1 MEKKLVPRRIEK
13 NPNKGMESL
22 LNVHTRA
29 LEDNSAS
36 VVEILEILSQK
47 DLSRGQKASL
57 GKIKK
62 ELKSIDNRLDKL
74 GSQKKKSSYEN
85 DLFDL

>member
-1 MEKKLVPRRIEK
+1 M
-13 NPNKGMESL
+13 
-22 LNVHTRA
+22 
-29 LEDNSAS
+29 
-36 VVEILEILSQK
+36 
-47 DLSRGQKASL
+47 GQKASL

-74 GSQKKKSSYEN
+74 GSQKKKSKYED

>member
-29 LEDNSAS
+29 LEANSAS
-36 VVEILEILSQK
+36 VVEILEILS
-47 DLSRGQKASL
+47 
-57 GKIKK
+57 
-62 ELKSIDNRLDKL
+62 
-74 GSQKKKSSYEN
+74 
-85 DLFDL
+85 